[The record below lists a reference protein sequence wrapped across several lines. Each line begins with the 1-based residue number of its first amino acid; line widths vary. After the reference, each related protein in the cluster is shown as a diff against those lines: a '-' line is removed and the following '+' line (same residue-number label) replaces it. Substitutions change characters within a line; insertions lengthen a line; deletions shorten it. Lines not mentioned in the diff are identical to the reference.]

1 MAKSK
6 IEDGKIILPDEVI
19 KNSNFKDGREV
30 NIEVVEPDELE
41 ITLSEVEEKR
51 AFERRKVQSRETL
64 EEFLKKVG
72 FSPSKDNPDVWV
84 RLEQR
89 KTATGKYIGTVY
101 EERVNIPTL
110 LEDDNSLRTFVRRH
124 SKALEK

>member
-30 NIEVVEPDELE
+30 NIEIVEPDELE

-51 AFERRKVQSRETL
+51 AFERRKVQSRDTL

-72 FSPSKDNPDVWV
+72 FSPSKDDPDTWV

-89 KTATGKYIGTVY
+89 KTATGKLIGTVY

-110 LEDDNSLRTFVRRH
+110 LEDERALTGFVRRY
-124 SKALEK
+124 SKKIT